1 MMSFSEACTYNNKR
15 KTSVICEGRWQEAA
29 RVQNIGEEMDREDH
43 HLGGAHLAGS
53 PCGNYL
59 DQSMNG
65 DLLMK
70 MWSTQPS
77 KFRFHQFQLIYIY
90 IFCHFFLGYGQ
101 KVEIELLF
109 DLNLSSFFS

>member
-1 MMSFSEACTYNNKR
+1 MMSFSEACTYNNER

-43 HLGGAHLAGS
+43 HLRGAHLAGS
-53 PCGNYL
+53 PCGYYL
-59 DQSMNG
+59 DQSMNS

-70 MWSTQPS
+70 MWSTQTS

-101 KVEIELLF
+101 KVEIDLLF